1 MWVNL
6 TQHKP
11 IYKGA
16 NGPSQGAGEGT
27 TKSRTRQ
34 AGEGTMKSRT
44 RQAGEPT
51 GGGFIAVS

>member
-1 MWVNL
+1 MWLNP

-27 TKSRTRQ
+27 
-34 AGEGTMKSRT
+34 MKSRT
-44 RQAGEPT
+44 RRAGEPT